1 MIFVIGWPHTS
12 VILIGLL
19 VGFSLFF
26 DGLALVMGA
35 NIFTYLENENDE
47 SKK

>member
-1 MIFVIGWPHTS
+1 MAMIFVIGWPHTS
-12 VILIGLL
+12 IVLIGLL

-35 NIFTYLENENDE
+35 NILSKIDGNDNN
-47 SKK
+47 

>member
-1 MIFVIGWPHTS
+1 MWKHPKELSNG
-12 VILIGLL
+12 
-19 VGFSLFF
+19 LFF